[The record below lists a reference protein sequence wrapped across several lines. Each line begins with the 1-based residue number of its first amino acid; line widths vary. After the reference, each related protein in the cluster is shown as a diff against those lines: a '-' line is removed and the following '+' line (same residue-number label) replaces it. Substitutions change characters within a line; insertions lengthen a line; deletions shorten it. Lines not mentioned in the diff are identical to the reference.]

1 MGDLVNAWCPNI
13 QYHPISSNIIQYT
26 LYTVGRTALQ
36 DGRSSQIKR
45 WSSVLS
51 EDDIGRSAD
60 SGYELGSSI
69 DSSLLPHDR

>member
-1 MGDLVNAWCPNI
+1 MHGVQIYNII
-13 QYHPISSNIIQYT
+13 QYIQYT
-26 LYTVGRTALQ
+26 LYTVGCTALQ
-36 DGRSSQIKR
+36 DGRSSQNKR

-69 DSSLLPHDR
+69 DSSALPHDR